1 MSEEAKTTNEV
12 EAKPADKTHAATKAH
27 KISQKT
33 VIRIIGDIASVLS
46 VIMYVSYITQI
57 AANLSGNPGV
67 PWQPLAAFF
76 NCLFWSVYGIGS
88 KPRLWPIIIAN
99 VPGIFLAGITFVTCF
114 IH

>member
-1 MSEEAKTTNEV
+1 MADSKATNPESAKQDSSG
-12 EAKPADKTHAATKAH
+12 K
-27 KISQKT
+27 

-57 AANLSGNPGV
+57 IANLNGNPGV

-76 NCLFWSVYGIGS
+76 NCVFWTVYGIGS
-88 KPRLWPIIIAN
+88 KPKLWPIIVAN
-99 VPGIFLAGITFVTCF
+99 VPGVFLAAITFVTCF

>member
-1 MSEEAKTTNEV
+1 MSEHDEGEV
-12 EAKPADKTHAATKAH
+12 DSKPAVKAHAATRDH
-27 KISQKT
+27 KLSQQS

-46 VIMYVSYITQI
+46 VVMYVSYITQI
-57 AANLSGNPGV
+57 AANLAGNPGV

-76 NCLFWSVYGIGS
+76 NCLFWSVYGFGS

-114 IH
+114 VH

>member
-1 MSEEAKTTNEV
+1 MTQNTT
-12 EAKPADKTHAATKAH
+12 ADKSSASETAEEKKT
-27 KISQKT
+27 KT
-33 VIRIIGDIASVLS
+33 VVRIIGDIASVLS

-57 AANLSGNPGV
+57 IANFSGNPGV

-76 NCLFWSVYGIGS
+76 NCVFWSIYGIGS

-99 VPGIFLAGITFVTCF
+99 VPGVFLAGITFVTCF